1 MSRPSGRSGA
11 PRGARPGR
19 SGGRGASAGRRD
31 RRPRIRR
38 EAPSRAPRA
47 VLYLVGGAAI
57 AGAGLA
63 GALSLSH
70 VPLAVAAVLLLV
82 GLASRQDAP
91 WGALAVLALA
101 GLGVLAVE
109 RGWVPR
115 VEPTRDVGAAVG
127 AGAGLVLVVLLDAY
141 GAVVGVAATAAAVAG
156 VAAVIAARE
165 DVPALAR
172 PEAWGA
178 LLFLLGAVNLLLWAR
193 DREVALT
200 GSGR

>member
-1 MSRPSGRSGA
+1 MSRPSGRTGA
-11 PRGARPGR
+11 RRGARPGR
-19 SGGRGASAGRRD
+19 SGGRGSGGG

-47 VLYLVGGAAI
+47 VLYLGGGVAI
-57 AGAGLA
+57 GAAGLA
-63 GALSLSH
+63 GALPLAH

-82 GLASRQDAP
+82 GIASREDAP
-91 WGALAVLALA
+91 WGAVLVLGLA
-101 GLGVLAVE
+101 GLGVLAAE

-141 GAVVGVAATAAAVAG
+141 GAVVGVASTAAAVAG

-165 DVPALAR
+165 DVAALAR
-172 PEAWGA
+172 PETWGA

-193 DREVALT
+193 DREVAL
-200 GSGR
+200 SGPRR